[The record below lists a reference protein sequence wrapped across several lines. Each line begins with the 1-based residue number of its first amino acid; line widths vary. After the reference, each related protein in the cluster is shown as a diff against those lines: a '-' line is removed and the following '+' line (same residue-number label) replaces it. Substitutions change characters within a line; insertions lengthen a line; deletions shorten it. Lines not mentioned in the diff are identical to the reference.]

1 MAYDIDRYPAR
12 SGRIIGE
19 DGQLYNLVDLLQ
31 NAGGGGGGGM
41 RFHFGSG
48 APDASLGAPGD
59 VYLNTSNGDFY
70 LNQNGTW
77 NQIGNLRGPQGPE
90 GPEGDQGPAGVGIE
104 DITSDGENITFHL
117 TDGIWSISP
126 GLARAPAEAIA
137 NSMPL
142 VSIFGP

>member
-12 SGRIIGE
+12 SGRISGE

-90 GPEGDQGPAGVGIE
+90 GPEGPQGEQGPAGAGI
-104 DITSDGENITFHL
+104 DAITSDGENITFHL
-117 TDGIWSISP
+117 NDGTT
-126 GLARAPAEAIA
+126 RAIPWPSQGGE
-137 NSMPL
+137 
-142 VSIFGP
+142 

>member
-19 DGQLYNLVDLLQ
+19 DGQIYNLVDLLQ

-41 RFHFGSG
+41 RFHFGTG

-77 NQIGNLRGPQGPE
+77 NQIGNLRGPQGPQ
-90 GPEGDQGPAGVGIE
+90 GPEGDPGPAGVGID

-117 TDGIWSISP
+117 TDGTTRIIPWPSQ
-126 GLARAPAEAIA
+126 GGE
-137 NSMPL
+137 
-142 VSIFGP
+142 

>member
-1 MAYDIDRYPAR
+1 MAYDVDRYPAR

-31 NAGGGGGGGM
+31 NAGGGGGGDM

-90 GPEGDQGPAGVGIE
+90 GTDGPQGPAGADGVGVE
-104 DITSDGENITFHL
+104 DITADDEYITFHL
-117 TDGIWSISP
+117 SDGSTRSIP
-126 GLARAPAEAIA
+126 WPTQGGGWYGLY
-137 NSMPL
+137 
-142 VSIFGP
+142 

>member
-1 MAYDIDRYPAR
+1 
-12 SGRIIGE
+12 
-19 DGQLYNLVDLLQ
+19 
-31 NAGGGGGGGM
+31 M

-90 GPEGDQGPAGVGIE
+90 GPEGPQGEQGPQGPAGADGVGVE
-104 DITSDGENITFHL
+104 DITSDDENITFHL
-117 TDGIWSISP
+117 TDGTTRVIPWPSQ
-126 GLARAPAEAIA
+126 GGE
-137 NSMPL
+137 
-142 VSIFGP
+142 

>member
-19 DGQLYNLVDLLQ
+19 DGQIYNLVDLLQ

-41 RFHFGSG
+41 RFHFGTG

-77 NQIGNLRGPQGPE
+77 NQIGNLRGPQGP
-90 GPEGDQGPAGVGIE
+90 QGPAGVGID
-104 DITSDGENITFHL
+104 DITSDDENITFHL
-117 TDGIWSISP
+117 TDGTTRVIPWPSQ
-126 GLARAPAEAIA
+126 GGE
-137 NSMPL
+137 
-142 VSIFGP
+142 

>member
-1 MAYDIDRYPAR
+1 MAYDVDRYPAR

-19 DGQLYNLVDLLQ
+19 DGQPYNLVDLLQ
-31 NAGGGGGGGM
+31 NAGGGGGGDM

-59 VYLNTSNGDFY
+59 VYLITSNGDYY

-77 NQIGNLRGPQGPE
+77 DQIGNRRGPQGPE
-90 GPEGDQGPAGVGIE
+90 GPEGPQGEQGPAGVGIE

-117 TDGIWSISP
+117 TDGTTRDIPWPSQ
-126 GLARAPAEAIA
+126 GGE
-137 NSMPL
+137 
-142 VSIFGP
+142 

>member
-1 MAYDIDRYPAR
+1 MAYDVDRYPAR

-19 DGQLYNLVDLLQ
+19 DGQIYNLVDLLQ

-41 RFHFGSG
+41 RFHFGTG

-70 LNQNGTW
+70 LNHNGTW
-77 NQIGNLRGPQGPE
+77 NQIGNLRGPQGPQ
-90 GPEGDQGPAGVGIE
+90 GPEGDPGPAGVGID

-117 TDGIWSISP
+117 TDGTTRVIPWPSQ
-126 GLARAPAEAIA
+126 GGE
-137 NSMPL
+137 
-142 VSIFGP
+142 

>member
-1 MAYDIDRYPAR
+1 AR

-31 NAGGGGGGGM
+31 NAGGGGGGDM

-90 GPEGDQGPAGVGIE
+90 GPEGDPGPAGVGID

-117 TDGIWSISP
+117 TDGTTRDIPWPSQ
-126 GLARAPAEAIA
+126 GGE
-137 NSMPL
+137 
-142 VSIFGP
+142 

>member
-1 MAYDIDRYPAR
+1 MAYVIDRYPAR

-90 GPEGDQGPAGVGIE
+90 GPEGPQGPEGPEGPQGEQGPAGVGID

-117 TDGIWSISP
+117 TDGTTRVIPWPSQ
-126 GLARAPAEAIA
+126 GGE
-137 NSMPL
+137 
-142 VSIFGP
+142 

>member
-1 MAYDIDRYPAR
+1 MAYNIDRYPAR

-90 GPEGDQGPAGVGIE
+90 GPQGPAGADGVGIE

-117 TDGIWSISP
+117 TDGTTRDIPWPSQ
-126 GLARAPAEAIA
+126 GGE
-137 NSMPL
+137 
-142 VSIFGP
+142 

>member
-19 DGQLYNLVDLLQ
+19 DGQIYNLVELLQ
-31 NAGGGGGGGM
+31 NAGGGGGGM
-41 RFHFGSG
+41 RFHFGTG

-77 NQIGNLRGPQGPE
+77 NQIGNLRGPQGPQ
-90 GPEGDQGPAGVGIE
+90 GPEGDPGPAGVGID

-117 TDGIWSISP
+117 TDGTTRIIPWPSQ
-126 GLARAPAEAIA
+126 GGE
-137 NSMPL
+137 
-142 VSIFGP
+142 

>member
-1 MAYDIDRYPAR
+1 MAYDVDRYPAR

-31 NAGGGGGGGM
+31 NAGGGGGGDM

-90 GPEGDQGPAGVGIE
+90 GPEGPQGEQGPQGPAGADGVGVE
-104 DITSDGENITFHL
+104 DITSDDENITFHL
-117 TDGIWSISP
+117 TDGTTRVIPWPSQ
-126 GLARAPAEAIA
+126 GGE
-137 NSMPL
+137 
-142 VSIFGP
+142 

>member
-48 APDASLGAPGD
+48 APDESLGAPGD

-90 GPEGDQGPAGVGIE
+90 GPQGPAGADGVGIE

-117 TDGIWSISP
+117 TDGTTRDIPWPSQ
-126 GLARAPAEAIA
+126 GGE
-137 NSMPL
+137 
-142 VSIFGP
+142 

>member
-1 MAYDIDRYPAR
+1 MAYDVDRYPAR

-31 NAGGGGGGGM
+31 NAGGGGGGDM

-90 GPEGDQGPAGVGIE
+90 GPQGPQGPAGADGVGIE

-117 TDGIWSISP
+117 SDGTTRVIPWPSQ
-126 GLARAPAEAIA
+126 GGE
-137 NSMPL
+137 
-142 VSIFGP
+142 

>member
-19 DGQLYNLVDLLQ
+19 DGQIYNLVDLLQ

-41 RFHFGSG
+41 RFHFGTG

-59 VYLNTSNGDFY
+59 VFLNTSNGDFY

-77 NQIGNLRGPQGPE
+77 NQIGNLRGPQGPQGE
-90 GPEGDQGPAGVGIE
+90 QGPEGPQGPAGVGIE

-117 TDGIWSISP
+117 TDGTTRVIPWPSQ
-126 GLARAPAEAIA
+126 GGE
-137 NSMPL
+137 
-142 VSIFGP
+142 

>member
-19 DGQLYNLVDLLQ
+19 DGQIYNLVDLLQ

-41 RFHFGSG
+41 RFHFGTG

-90 GPEGDQGPAGVGIE
+90 GPQGPQGPAGADGVGIE

-117 TDGIWSISP
+117 SDGTTRVIPWPSQ
-126 GLARAPAEAIA
+126 GGE
-137 NSMPL
+137 
-142 VSIFGP
+142 

>member
-19 DGQLYNLVDLLQ
+19 DGQIYNLVELLQ
-31 NAGGGGGGGM
+31 NAGGGGGGM
-41 RFHFGSG
+41 RFHFGTG

-77 NQIGNLRGPQGPE
+77 NQIGNLRGPQGP
-90 GPEGDQGPAGVGIE
+90 QGPADVGIE

-117 TDGIWSISP
+117 TDGTTRDIPWPSQ
-126 GLARAPAEAIA
+126 GGE
-137 NSMPL
+137 
-142 VSIFGP
+142 

>member
-31 NAGGGGGGGM
+31 NAGGGGGGDM

-90 GPEGDQGPAGVGIE
+90 GPEGPQGEQGPAGVGID

-117 TDGIWSISP
+117 TDGTTRVIPWPSQ
-126 GLARAPAEAIA
+126 GGE
-137 NSMPL
+137 
-142 VSIFGP
+142 

>member
-19 DGQLYNLVDLLQ
+19 DGQIYNLVDLLQ

-41 RFHFGSG
+41 RFHFGTG

-59 VYLNTSNGDFY
+59 VYLNTSNGEFC

-77 NQIGNLRGPQGPE
+77 NQIGNLRGPQGPQ
-90 GPEGDQGPAGVGIE
+90 GPEGDPGPAGVGID

-117 TDGIWSISP
+117 TDGTTRVIPWPSQ
-126 GLARAPAEAIA
+126 GGE
-137 NSMPL
+137 
-142 VSIFGP
+142 

>member
-19 DGQLYNLVDLLQ
+19 DGQIYNLVDLLQ

-41 RFHFGSG
+41 RFHFGTG

-77 NQIGNLRGPQGPE
+77 NQIGNLRGPQGPQGPQ
-90 GPEGDQGPAGVGIE
+90 GPEGDPGPAGVGID

-117 TDGIWSISP
+117 TDGTTRIIPWP
-126 GLARAPAEAIA
+126 TQGGE
-137 NSMPL
+137 
-142 VSIFGP
+142 

>member
-1 MAYDIDRYPAR
+1 
-12 SGRIIGE
+12 
-19 DGQLYNLVDLLQ
+19 
-31 NAGGGGGGGM
+31 M

-90 GPEGDQGPAGVGIE
+90 GPEGPQGEQGPQGPAGADGVGVE

-117 TDGIWSISP
+117 TDGTTRVIPWPSQ
-126 GLARAPAEAIA
+126 GGE
-137 NSMPL
+137 
-142 VSIFGP
+142 

>member
-90 GPEGDQGPAGVGIE
+90 GPEGPQGEQGPAGADGVGIE

-117 TDGIWSISP
+117 TDGTTRVIPWPSQ
-126 GLARAPAEAIA
+126 GGE
-137 NSMPL
+137 
-142 VSIFGP
+142 

>member
-19 DGQLYNLVDLLQ
+19 DGQIYNLDELLQ
-31 NAGGGGGGGM
+31 NAGGAGGGM
-41 RFHFGSG
+41 RFHFGTG

-77 NQIGNLRGPQGPE
+77 NQIGNLRGPQGPQ
-90 GPEGDQGPAGVGIE
+90 GPEGPQGDPGPAGVGID

-117 TDGIWSISP
+117 TDGTTRVIPWP
-126 GLARAPAEAIA
+126 TQG
-137 NSMPL
+137 
-142 VSIFGP
+142 